1 MFLTVKGAIQE
12 LDLSFLCTENL
23 FLNNLFTSN
32 YQCCCKVVYCKFK
45 IFIYKCRQS
54 SMIGLSYLW
63 AKSYSIGETTT
74 SFIVVHV
81 AFIHLPLL
89 VQHILDFFFCFWRL
103 SSKSQ
108 NAIFTDISYYWNIIV
123 VFFGYGS
130 SGKCVLLSQTKSID
144 QVTS

>member
-1 MFLTVKGAIQE
+1 
-12 LDLSFLCTENL
+12 
-23 FLNNLFTSN
+23 
-32 YQCCCKVVYCKFK
+32 
-45 IFIYKCRQS
+45 
-54 SMIGLSYLW
+54 MIGLSYLW

-89 VQHILDFFFCFWRL
+89 VQHILDFFSAFEDCRQRVKMQYL
-103 SSKSQ
+103 Q
-108 NAIFTDISYYWNIIV
+108 IYLIIEIV